1 VTDAPNISVVFLCLG
16 NHCRSPAAE
25 AVAIS
30 FAQKWGRDS
39 DLLGVRLQS
48 RGTNRDHIG
57 QAAHALTIAEGEA
70 RGFDLRRHRGKRVG
84 EADFAAAWIVCMDQN
99 NVADAK
105 VLVRDVRPES
115 VKAAFGSQIRLI
127 RDWDTK
133 AQGQDLDDPW
143 GHPPQAY
150 KTMYDTIE
158 RCMSSLLRELQGSLA
173 RLAVSG

>member
-1 VTDAPNISVVFLCLG
+1 MTVTANISVVFLCLG

-25 AVAIS
+25 AVATS
-30 FAQKWGRDS
+30 FAQKLGLDS
-39 DLLGVRLQS
+39 TLRGIRLQS

-70 RGFDLRRHRGKRVG
+70 RGFGLRSHRGKRLS

-105 VLVRDVRPES
+105 VLVRDMRPES
-115 VKAAFGSQIRLI
+115 VKAAFGNQIRLI
-127 RDWDTK
+127 RDWDTQ
-133 AQGQDLDDPW
+133 AQGQGLDDPW
-143 GHPPQAY
+143 GHPAQAY

-158 RCMSSLLRELQGSLA
+158 RCMAALLGELQGSLA
-173 RLAVSG
+173 RLALSG